1 MTDERPEFSHQRE
14 RHGLVGPF
22 SGRQLLAA
30 FVAIVVAVVVLVGIT
45 TPLGTTGGNLLT
57 DPRATPF
64 LIGTPTEGLQPGSLA
79 PELTIALPDGGTF
92 QLTDLDGHPIRLA
105 DLRGKV
111 VWLNFW
117 ASWCPPCQH
126 ETPIL
131 RDLSERYRD
140 RGLEIIGISVQ
151 ETTPA
156 DIAAYAERYQL
167 HYTIGFDT
175 SGHVFHTYKV
185 YALPTQFFID
195 TQGVIRQVVNGPV
208 DEAGAAALIE
218 SMLPP
223 CPSRC
228 RVPPRRSRS
237 RSMSSGRAVVV
248 DSVSGSNQ
256 PGREARSPIDA
267 LHPDDLPGA
276 RPRRGLGT
284 EHGGREAA
292 RDRPG
297 HRLAPGARDR
307 RSDRGRRGAR
317 VARLG
322 QDGPALG
329 RHRWA
334 VHRDQGV
341 AGRVRHTVPDE
352 AAALEVAAGWP
363 GLDWPGDAV
372 EVRPVGD
379 TRLRQPA
386 DRGAAA
392 RTRVS
397 VK

>member
-1 MTDERPEFSHQRE
+1 MSERPEFSHQRE

-30 FVAIVVAVVVLVGIT
+30 FVAIVVAVIVLVGVT

-64 LIGTPTEGLQPGSLA
+64 LIGAPTEGLQPGSLA
-79 PELTIALPDGGTF
+79 PELTVALQDGGTF

-167 HYTIGFDT
+167 KYTIGFDT
-175 SGHVFHTYKV
+175 SGLVFHTYKV

-195 TQGVIRQVVNGPV
+195 TQGVIRQVLNGPV
-208 DEAGAAALIE
+208 DEDGAAALIE
-218 SMLPP
+218 SMLPAVT
-223 CPSRC
+223 PSRSI
-228 RVPPRRSRS
+228 PAP
-237 RSMSSGRAVVV
+237 
-248 DSVSGSNQ
+248 
-256 PGREARSPIDA
+256 SPT
-267 LHPDDLPGA
+267 P
-276 RPRRGLGT
+276 
-284 EHGGREAA
+284 
-292 RDRPG
+292 
-297 HRLAPGARDR
+297 
-307 RSDRGRRGAR
+307 
-317 VARLG
+317 
-322 QDGPALG
+322 
-329 RHRWA
+329 
-334 VHRDQGV
+334 
-341 AGRVRHTVPDE
+341 
-352 AAALEVAAGWP
+352 
-363 GLDWPGDAV
+363 
-372 EVRPVGD
+372 
-379 TRLRQPA
+379 
-386 DRGAAA
+386 
-392 RTRVS
+392 
-397 VK
+397 